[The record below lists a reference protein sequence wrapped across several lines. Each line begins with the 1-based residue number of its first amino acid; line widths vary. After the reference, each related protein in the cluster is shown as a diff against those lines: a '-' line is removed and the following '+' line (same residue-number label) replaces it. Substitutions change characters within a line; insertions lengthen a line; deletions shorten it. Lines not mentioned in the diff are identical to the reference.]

1 LIVFLLSELLLRV
14 FTNPT
19 DAMLAMA
26 PGIAGIYS
34 ISLLFLPLNIFGTYC
49 FQAVMR
55 QRMALIVSVTRGFA
69 LSGTLVLLPALFG
82 PDCLFRAIPLTEL
95 AVAGFQ
101 LSAIRGSCF

>member
-1 LIVFLLSELLLRV
+1 
-14 FTNPT
+14 
-19 DAMLAMA
+19 
-26 PGIAGIYS
+26 
-34 ISLLFLPLNIFGTYC
+34 
-49 FQAVMR
+49 
-55 QRMALIVSVTRGFA
+55 LIVSVTRGFA